1 MATVIQRHWRGYQ
14 ARLFVEDYLVQRVYE
29 KWRKYYDEMATRIQA
44 IWRGYRVRKHGVD
57 LRKMRQW
64 LQSVYNKN
72 AEALERMKKFRET
85 ELEYTRNV
93 LERESMIWILF
104 ILFKVIRLVKKGNEK
119 LATLNDPYPII
130 NVVPRN
136 VGLT

>member
-72 AEALERMKKFRET
+72 AEALERMKK
-85 ELEYTRNV
+85 Y
-93 LERESMIWILF
+93 
-104 ILFKVIRLVKKGNEK
+104 
-119 LATLNDPYPII
+119 
-130 NVVPRN
+130 
-136 VGLT
+136 VGSCTCTDQTID